1 MTEADR
7 LPAEAAST
15 PRPTWGHKLSGTAAS
30 VMFFVYPFV
39 VYAAM
44 RWWSPRAAMLAMLAV
59 MLPAS
64 WLRIRS
70 APPGS
75 LGPMAW
81 IPGITVVL
89 LGIGAVLGRIGLA
102 LWTPV
107 AVNAALCLTFATTLR
122 RGTPLVERFARM
134 MISDLRPEEL
144 RWCRT
149 WTLLWS
155 LFFVLSGSVA
165 AVLAL
170 YAPIEIWTLYTGLL
184 GYLAIGVVF
193 GIEYTLRK
201 LRFGRLE
208 DHVLDRALAWL
219 FLRSRKVAP

>member
-1 MTEADR
+1 MTGADSR
-7 LPAEAAST
+7 VA
-15 PRPTWGHKLSGTAAS
+15 WGRKLSGTVAS

-44 RWWSPRAAMLAMLAV
+44 RWWSPRSAMVAMLAV
-59 MLPAS
+59 MLPAT
-64 WLRIRS
+64 WLRLRS
-70 APPGS
+70 AAPGS

-134 MISDLRPEEL
+134 MVDDLRPEEL
-144 RWCRT
+144 RWCRS

-155 LFFVLSGSVA
+155 LFFAVNGSVA
-165 AVLAL
+165 ALLAL
-170 YAPIEIWTLYTGLL
+170 FAPIEIWTLYTGLL
-184 GYLAIGVVF
+184 GYLAIGVMF

-201 LRFGRLE
+201 YRFGRLA
-208 DHVLDRALAWL
+208 DHLLDRALARL
-219 FLRSRKVAP
+219 FGMTRKAAS